1 MSATIIEHNIQLNEL
16 CDHLTSLPYFA
27 IDTEFVRERN
37 FYPDLGLI
45 QIYDDTQVF
54 LIDPL
59 AITDWAKF
67 KDLIENPKVV
77 KIIHSCSEDI
87 EVLKVAI
94 DAKPQALYDTQIAEA
109 LISGKNAMGLAVLVK
124 KYTQVEL
131 EKGHARTNWLKRPL
145 AQEQLKYAADD
156 VLYLIDVYRQQM
168 AVLNEI
174 QRLDIVFLD
183 VQDIIEKKYR
193 PIVPELAWRDI
204 KSAWQLSRR
213 ELAVLAELVAW
224 RLNYAMQ
231 RNLAVNFVVHER
243 SILLLCQR
251 RPGNYKSLSNIPGI
265 HPLEVKR
272 HGHRLIKCI
281 EKAKA
286 VEEDNCPQKVMRV
299 AELPQ
304 YKKMYSRLKAQIQT
318 IADREKLNI
327 EFIASKRTINQYIG
341 YHFNVTQWSQE
352 SEPELAKG
360 WRGDLLKTPLDAII
374 SEYKDPAQS

>member
-16 CDHLTSLPYFA
+16 CDHLSRLPYFA

-59 AITDWAKF
+59 NMTDWSAF
-67 KDLIENPKVV
+67 KALVENPNVV
-77 KIIHSCSEDI
+77 KIIHSCSEDV

-94 DAKPQALYDTQIAEA
+94 DAKPQALYDTQIAES
-109 LISGKNAMGLAVLVK
+109 LISGKNAMGLAVLVE
-124 KYTQVEL
+124 KYTQVAL

-145 AQEQLKYAADD
+145 AQEQLNYAADD
-156 VLYLIDVYRQQM
+156 VLYLIDVYRQQIS
-168 AVLNEI
+168 ALEKT
-174 QRLDIVFLD
+174 QRLNIVFLD
-183 VQDIIEKKYR
+183 VQDIIDKKYK
-193 PIVPELAWRDI
+193 PIVPELAWRDV

-213 ELAVLAELVAW
+213 ELAVLSELIAW

-251 RPGNYKSLSNIPGI
+251 RPSSYKSLSNIPDI
-265 HPLEVKR
+265 HPLEIKR
-272 HGHRLIKCI
+272 HGHRLLKCI

-286 VEEDNCPQKVMRV
+286 IDENDCPHKIIRV

-304 YKKMYSRLKAQIQT
+304 YKKMYSRLKSQIQT
-318 IADREKLNI
+318 IADKEQLNI

-352 SEPELAKG
+352 SLPELAKG
-360 WRGDLLKTPLDAII
+360 WRGDLLKTPLDEII
-374 SEYKDPAQS
+374 SQYKD